1 MKTVRINQT
10 GGPEVLNYEDAPEPS
25 PAPGQALVEI
35 KSIGVNYTD
44 VSSRKGTN
52 PPDAF
57 PWTPGREA
65 AGVVTAVGD
74 GVTEVAVG
82 DRVAYAMHTGTYSQ
96 YHAVPSWLLVRIP
109 DGMSFSDAAATML
122 QGMTAHFLVYGIAHL
137 SAGDRVLVHAG
148 AGGMGLWLIQML
160 KNLGIKV
167 FTTVS
172 TEEKAELA
180 KGAGADHA
188 ILYTQQDFEA
198 EILDATDGKGLK
210 MVMDAVGATTFDKGM
225 RLLGRRG
232 YMALYGQ
239 AGGAVGEGGQWGPA
253 QRVAVPDAPQPRRL
267 HRHPRRVAA
276 TRRRRAALGAVRRGQ
291 AVRRPGT
298 AAVRGAGGPSQ
309 DGRPRNDWQ
318 DTADALGI
326 NSADAFV
333 VPLPAP
339 GRAPRRRFDPPFL
352 LGKSSGAPVPPDRT
366 SVVGRG
372 PSRGRG

>member
-1 MKTVRINQT
+1 MKTVRIYQT

-25 PAPGQALVEI
+25 PGPGQALVEI

-65 AGVVTAVGD
+65 AGVVTAIGE

-109 DGMSFSDAAATML
+109 EGMSFADAAATML

-137 SAGDRVLVHAG
+137 GAGDRVLVHAG

-160 KNLGIKV
+160 KNIGVEV

-188 ILYTQQDFEA
+188 IIYTQQDFETV
-198 EILDATDGKGLK
+198 IRDATDGKGLK
-210 MVMDAVGATTFDKGM
+210 MVMDAVGATTFDQGM

-232 YMALYGQ
+232 VMALYGQ
-239 AGGAVGEGGQWGPA
+239 AGGPVGQVDSGVLRNGSLSLVRPSLG
-253 QRVAVPDAPQPRRL
+253 DYT
-267 HRHPRRVAA
+267 A
-276 TRRRRAALGAVRRGQ
+276 TRDELTQRADDVLRWVQSGEGQ
-291 AVRRPGT
+291 AVRRPG
-298 AAVRGAGGPSQ
+298 APPVRSAGSAPPAGGAGK
-309 DGRPRNDWQ
+309 
-318 DTADALGI
+318 L
-326 NSADAFV
+326 
-333 VPLPAP
+333 
-339 GRAPRRRFDPPFL
+339 
-352 LGKSSGAPVPPDRT
+352 
-366 SVVGRG
+366 
-372 PSRGRG
+372 RGRYC